1 MKLYKYQA
9 SDVTTDYRPSIEIH
23 EKESRVKLIKMTGE
37 NNIIYVYL
45 TDEEASKYDD
55 IELVPQEEIIELG
68 DIVKYNIPEKIS
80 KRQMRQQLIIDG
92 LYTNVQTIIDSIED
106 ETERL
111 LTQVFW
117 EDSTE
122 FERNHPML
130 IQFATSLG
138 LDSNEI
144 DILFAKANKL

>member
-9 SDVTTDYRPSIEIH
+9 SDVTTDYRPSVEIH
-23 EKESRVKLIKMTGE
+23 EKESRVKLIKMGSE

-45 TDEEASKYDD
+45 TDEEASKYHD
-55 IELVPQEEIIELG
+55 IELVQQEEIIELG

-92 LYTNVQTIIDSIED
+92 LYANVQNVIDSIED
-106 ETERL
+106 ETDRL

-117 EDSTE
+117 EDSAE

-130 IQFATSLG
+130 IQFSTSLG
-138 LDSNEI
+138 LDSNGI
-144 DILFAKANKL
+144 DMLFVKANKL

>member
-9 SDVTTDYRPSIEIH
+9 SDVTADYRPSVEIH
-23 EKESRVKLIKMTGE
+23 EKESRVKLIKMERE

-45 TDEEASKYDD
+45 TDEEASNYND

-92 LYTNVQTIIDSIED
+92 LYTNVQNVIDSIED

-130 IQFATSLG
+130 IQFAASLG

-144 DILFAKANKL
+144 DMLFVKANKL